1 MQRVVCTG
9 IGVTTSI
16 GLNVNDFWSNLIS
29 GKSGISKIE
38 SFDTSKY
45 ERHYGGEIK
54 NFTAQQFLTS
64 EEVKTHGRGAQ
75 LALASAIEAFAQS
88 GLKVSIDNSSRYG
101 VSFGTTMGEPQV
113 AEEMNRLWIEKGID
127 AIPAQKTVQ
136 YPMYTIPDAVAKKFK
151 LGGRKTMIPNACAAG
166 NFATAYAFDLI
177 KTGKQDMLIVGGSDP
192 LSLDAFTGFCRLG
205 AVAPQV
211 CRPFD
216 KDREGMMVAE
226 GAGALVLESLE
237 HAQKRGAKILAE
249 IIGVGISS
257 DAHHITAPKPDGE
270 GLLRALQNAVN
281 QAHIIEEHI
290 DYYCA
295 HGTGTQAND
304 SSESAV
310 VSKFFKSKKVPVSS
324 IKSALGHTMGAAS
337 AIANVACVMALQT
350 GVLPPTTHFES
361 TDPDCD
367 IDVVSKVG
375 RKTNPKIVVNSAL
388 AFGGNNAVVIW
399 KKY

>member
-16 GLNVNDFWSNLIS
+16 GLNVNDFWNNLIS

-54 NFTAQQFLTS
+54 NFSPEQFLTL
-64 EEVKTHGRGAQ
+64 EEIKTHGRGAQ
-75 LALASAIEAFAQS
+75 LALTSAIEAFAQS
-88 GLKVSIDNSSRYG
+88 ELKVDSANASRYG

-113 AEEMNRLWIEKGID
+113 AEEMNRLWLEKGID
-127 AIPAQKTVQ
+127 AIPAEKTTQ
-136 YPMYTIPDAVAKKFK
+136 YPMYSIPDAVAKKFK
-151 LGGRKTMIPNACAAG
+151 LDGRKTMIPNACAAG

-177 KTGKQDMLIVGGSDP
+177 KTGKQEMMIVGGSDP

-205 AVAPQV
+205 AVATQI

-226 GAGALVLESLE
+226 GAGALILESLE

-270 GLLRALQNAVN
+270 GLLRALQNAVT
-281 QAHIIEEHI
+281 QAHIKEEEI

-304 SSESAV
+304 SSESSV
-310 VSKFFKSKKVPVSS
+310 VTKFFKNKTVPVSS

-337 AIANVACVMALQT
+337 AIANVACVMALQS
-350 GVLPPTTHFES
+350 GVLPPTTHFENA
-361 TDPDCD
+361 DPEIN
-367 IDVVSKVG
+367 IDVVAKVG
-375 RKTNPKIVVNSAL
+375 RKTNPNIVVNSAL

>member
-9 IGVTTSI
+9 MGVATSI
-16 GLNVNDFWSNLIS
+16 GLNVNDFWNNLIN

-54 NFTAQQFLTS
+54 NFDPNQFLTN
-64 EEVKTHGRGAQ
+64 EEKKSLGRGAQ
-75 LALASAIEAFAQS
+75 LALAAAVQAFFQSSLVVNEIE
-88 GLKVSIDNSSRYG
+88 VHRYG

-113 AEEMNRLWIEKGID
+113 LVDISEIWLKEGLEKVSAEL
-127 AIPAQKTVQ
+127 AIQL
-136 YPMYTIPDAVAKKFK
+136 PMYNIPDAVAKKFK
-151 LGGRKTMIPNACAAG
+151 FGGRKTIIPNACAAG

-177 KTGKQDMLIVGGSDP
+177 KTGKQDAMMVGGSDP

-205 AVAPQV
+205 AVAPEV

-216 KDREGMMVAE
+216 KNREGMMVAE

-237 HAQKRGAKILAE
+237 HAEKRGAEILAE

-270 GLLRALQNAVN
+270 GLLRALQNAVT
-281 QAHIIEEHI
+281 QAHIKEEDI

-310 VSKFFKSKKVPVSS
+310 VTKFFKSKKVPVSS

-337 AIANVACVMALQT
+337 AIANVACVMALQS
-350 GVLPPTTHFES
+350 GIIPPTTNFKS
-361 TDPDCD
+361 ADPEIN
-367 IDVVSKVG
+367 IDVVAKVG
-375 RKTNPKIVVNSAL
+375 RKTNPNIVVNSAL
-388 AFGGNNAVVIW
+388 AFGGNNAVVLW

>member
-1 MQRVVCTG
+1 
-9 IGVTTSI
+9 
-16 GLNVNDFWSNLIS
+16 
-29 GKSGISKIE
+29 
-38 SFDTSKY
+38 
-45 ERHYGGEIK
+45 
-54 NFTAQQFLTS
+54 
-64 EEVKTHGRGAQ
+64 
-75 LALASAIEAFAQS
+75 
-88 GLKVSIDNSSRYG
+88 
-101 VSFGTTMGEPQV
+101 
-113 AEEMNRLWIEKGID
+113 
-127 AIPAQKTVQ
+127 
-136 YPMYTIPDAVAKKFK
+136 
-151 LGGRKTMIPNACAAG
+151 MIPNACAAG

-177 KTGKQDMLIVGGSDP
+177 KTGKQDMLMVGGSDP

-205 AVAPQV
+205 AVAPQI

-257 DAHHITAPKPDGE
+257 DAHHITAPRPDGE
-270 GLLRALQNAVN
+270 GLLRALQNAVT
-281 QAHIIEEHI
+281 QANIKAEDI

-304 SSESAV
+304 NSESAV
-310 VSKFFKSKKVPVSS
+310 VTKFFNGQGNKIRVPVSS

-337 AIANVACVMALQT
+337 AIANVACVMALQS
-350 GVLPPTTHFES
+350 GVLPPTTHFENA
-361 TDPDCD
+361 DPEIN
-367 IDVVSKVG
+367 IDVVAKVG